1 MCAKSLF
8 QVQSQKGQTGN
19 KSLVSKD
26 GGFTCEKE
34 AFVEAASCFLADKA
48 HLLLQEITP
57 CIRSHSP
64 AHSHVH
70 LFFHFPSTPLLF
82 IHIYFCNSLP
92 LKHSLHCIFFLL
104 ALIFFFFFLLPLI
117 SSPRS
122 SSVFSQSAQAPAAPY
137 RHSALCYNALKWPVL
152 EITLPSV
159 RLQPLGLDC

>member
-104 ALIFFFFFLLPLI
+104 ALIFFFFSFSPSSLLHAHLQSFPNL
-117 SSPRS
+117 PKHQLLHTDTVH
-122 SSVFSQSAQAPAAPY
+122 SVIMP
-137 RHSALCYNALKWPVL
+137 
-152 EITLPSV
+152 
-159 RLQPLGLDC
+159 

>member
-104 ALIFFFFFLLPLI
+104 ALIFFFFFSPSSLLFSTLI
-117 SSPRS
+117 
-122 SSVFSQSAQAPAAPY
+122 FSLFPICPSTSCSIQTQ
-137 RHSALCYNALKWPVL
+137 C
-152 EITLPSV
+152 TL
-159 RLQPLGLDC
+159 L